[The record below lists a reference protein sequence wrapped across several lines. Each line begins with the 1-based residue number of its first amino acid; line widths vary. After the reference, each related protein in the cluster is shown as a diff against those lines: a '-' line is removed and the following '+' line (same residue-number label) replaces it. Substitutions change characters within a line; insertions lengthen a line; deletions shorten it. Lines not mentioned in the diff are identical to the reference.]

1 MANLANLP
9 QLAKIWRAALRAV
22 CAANLAEVCGFFR
35 RKALLDC
42 GLTAAVDLARRSPPS
57 VKFRSG
63 SAFFAATS
71 TPYLETTLV
80 GVQGRPIVVKIVVYE
95 GQFTSCILRGGKKCF
110 CSLQYV
116 VV

>member
-42 GLTAAVDLARRSPPS
+42 SLIAAVDLARRSPAS
-57 VKFRSG
+57 
-63 SAFFAATS
+63 FAAEMHFS
-71 TPYLETTLV
+71 LRLATPYLETTWV
-80 GVQGRPIVVKIVVYE
+80 GVQGRPIVVKIVGYE
-95 GQFTSCILRGGKKCF
+95 GQFTGCILRGGKKYF